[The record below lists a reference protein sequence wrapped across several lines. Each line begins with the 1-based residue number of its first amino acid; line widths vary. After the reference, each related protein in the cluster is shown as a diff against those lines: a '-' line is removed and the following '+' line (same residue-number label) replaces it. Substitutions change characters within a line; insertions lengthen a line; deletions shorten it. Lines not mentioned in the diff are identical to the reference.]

1 MFDLQRLFYNDL
13 ILESTISHNNVYWR
27 SVESCKNE
35 RNKLNRLFVIND
47 IINFIIMLN
56 SNVFS
61 FLNEIKQNNNREW
74 FQANKPFFD
83 DANSSVKLC
92 AQQLFEELKFR
103 NNLDDYKVF
112 RIYRDVRFSKDKS
125 PYKNHFGIAFHRQ
138 KPNFRGGYYL
148 HITPDES
155 FLGIGF
161 WGPSKDDLFRIRK
174 EIEMYPDE
182 FEAVVTEKRLI
193 KNFGVLQG
201 EQLKKAP
208 KGFDPTHPAIN
219 YLRFKQ
225 LIFIQKIGDQQ
236 LMNDSFSD
244 WMEHQFEVIRPFL
257 NYMSEI
263 LTTDSNGEP
272 LP

>member
-1 MFDLQRLFYNDL
+1 MFVFQRTSHLTKI
-13 ILESTISHNNVYWR
+13 ILESLFIAG
-27 SVESCKNE
+27 
-35 RNKLNRLFVIND
+35 NRI
-47 IINFIIMLN
+47 
-56 SNVFS
+56 
-61 FLNEIKQNNNREW
+61 
-74 FQANKPFFD
+74 
-83 DANSSVKLC
+83 
-92 AQQLFEELKFR
+92 
-103 NNLDDYKVF
+103 
-112 RIYRDVRFSKDKS
+112 
-125 PYKNHFGIAFHRQ
+125 FG
-138 KPNFRGGYYL
+138 GGYYL

-182 FEAVVTEKRLI
+182 FEAVVTEKGLI

-208 KGFDPTHPAIN
+208 KGFDPTHPGIN

-225 LIFIQKIGDQQ
+225 LIFIQKIGDDQ

-263 LTTDSNGEP
+263 LTTDLNGEP